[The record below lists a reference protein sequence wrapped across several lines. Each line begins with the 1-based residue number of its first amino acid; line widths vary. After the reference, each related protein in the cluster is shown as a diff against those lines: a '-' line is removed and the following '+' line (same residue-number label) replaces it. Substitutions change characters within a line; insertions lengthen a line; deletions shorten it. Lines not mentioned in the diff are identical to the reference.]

1 MTILSTHV
9 LVARYGDFQSLN
21 GVDIDVAEGEAVAL
35 IGANGAGKSSFLRS
49 VMGLL
54 AVKPEMVR
62 LEGQPAGRAEGGGM
76 RAAVAKA
83 AGRLGKDGRWFQ
95 SLLELAAQ
103 R

>member
-1 MTILSTHV
+1 M
-9 LVARYGDFQSLN
+9 
-21 GVDIDVAEGEAVAL
+21 
-35 IGANGAGKSSFLRS
+35 
-49 VMGLL
+49 
-54 AVKPEMVR
+54 MVR

-76 RAAVAKA
+76 RAAVAEA

>member
-1 MTILSTHV
+1 MGAYLLHPNGRHGAPRDPINSRSATLS
-9 LVARYGDFQSLN
+9 
-21 GVDIDVAEGEAVAL
+21 
-35 IGANGAGKSSFLRS
+35 SSRVPPWCRQPTTQLRW
-49 VMGLL
+49 VEPDGRM
-54 AVKPEMVR
+54 MVR